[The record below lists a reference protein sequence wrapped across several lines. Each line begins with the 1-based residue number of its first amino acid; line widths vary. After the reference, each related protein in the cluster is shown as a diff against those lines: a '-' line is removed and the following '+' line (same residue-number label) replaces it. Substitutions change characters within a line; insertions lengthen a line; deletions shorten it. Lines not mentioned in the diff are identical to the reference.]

1 MEAVSE
7 AGVRK
12 KTGTAV
18 KAGRRTDEA
27 LDEKPAGIVTAGAA
41 GVAGGMR
48 LSHRTIDH
56 FLDRVEDA
64 VEDELFH
71 DEDEWWDF
79 DHGGHREG
87 GCAVFLD

>member
-1 MEAVSE
+1 MKRWMRNLLL
-7 AGVRK
+7 AGGILIVI
-12 KTGTAV
+12 
-18 KAGRRTDEA
+18 
-27 LDEKPAGIVTAGAA
+27 GIVTAGSA

>member
-1 MEAVSE
+1 MKRWMRNLLL
-7 AGVRK
+7 AG
-12 KTGTAV
+12 
-18 KAGRRTDEA
+18 
-27 LDEKPAGIVTAGAA
+27 GILIVIGMVTAAAA

-48 LSHRTIDH
+48 LSHKTLDH

-79 DHGGHREG
+79 DHEGGHRGG
-87 GCAVFLD
+87 GCMVFLNRTNY